1 MKHYNFSFFFSKKVS
16 NLVFPSFV
24 VVGVCRGEGSAGNAV
39 PGSLCDCHLQCRVGE
54 MGSNGEVGVSLV
66 KTPRTHHSFEMNR
79 KET

>member
-1 MKHYNFSFFFSKKVS
+1 MKHYNFSFIFFQKKF
-16 NLVFPSFV
+16 LIWFFLLLWWWGYA
-24 VVGVCRGEGSAGNAV
+24 GVKEGGNAV

-54 MGSNGEVGVSLV
+54 MGSNGDLGVSLV